1 MYIPRH
7 ANARSPTHGDGK
19 EDGHQGYDRR
29 VGSNVERVVGLGR
42 SSKGYCLVPPVRGRI
57 KRKIFALV
65 LKTLKLA
72 TQHSRSY

>member
-1 MYIPRH
+1 MYIRRR
-7 ANARSPTHGDGK
+7 ANVRSTTHGDGK
-19 EDGHQGYDRR
+19 EDGHQGYCRR
-29 VGSNVERVVGLGR
+29 VRSNVERVIGSGR

-72 TQHSRSY
+72 TQHSSSY